1 MSDDLLEIIQV
12 IIRYFKFFEG
22 FKQNPKTTIAKYATL
37 HLMLFMR
44 LVNCKLVS
52 GIYNCDLTKHIVF
65 HHS

>member
-22 FKQNPKTTIAKYATL
+22 FKQNPKTTIVKYAKL

-44 LVNCKLVS
+44 LVKCKLVS
-52 GIYNCDLTKHIVF
+52 GIY
-65 HHS
+65 